1 MDITI
6 KGYNIGKV
14 GEGFYQNELGER
26 FYTGDILYVHIE
38 DYQEVLRFIVC
49 NVKGNITILGINF
62 KRSLR
67 LFERVENGDRII
79 SIKKLKDL
87 SNEEVNELKCE
98 NSINIL

>member
-38 DYQEVLRFIVC
+38 IGRAHV
-49 NVKGNITILGINF
+49 
-62 KRSLR
+62 
-67 LFERVENGDRII
+67 
-79 SIKKLKDL
+79 
-87 SNEEVNELKCE
+87 
-98 NSINIL
+98 